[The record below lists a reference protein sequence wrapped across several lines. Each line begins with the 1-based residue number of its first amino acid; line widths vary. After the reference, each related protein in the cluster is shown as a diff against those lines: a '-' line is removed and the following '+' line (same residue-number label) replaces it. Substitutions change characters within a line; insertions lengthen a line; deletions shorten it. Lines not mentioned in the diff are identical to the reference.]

1 MSDDLV
7 SNLIL
12 SQIKAISSD
21 EPWLLDGEYSQW
33 EKFFETTSFRR
44 RIDLANSHFAVVST
58 VKRRR
63 FANSIRSRISL
74 LNRSYFSQSP
84 SFPQCISKVKRR
96 RFATSIRSRI
106 TLKNNSHF
114 SHFEIFHLR
123 FAVEMRLR
131 FAVANRLRS
140 DVAISQKRLNR
151 WRNDVKTK
159 AMRLRKTNS
168 FFAFVSPSK
177 CDVVSTKQVAFVSP
191 SKCDSVSPSQITS
204 IWRRNARPMWTANWH
219 NLSKIFL
226 IKTRDVRWF
235 FKF

>member
-1 MSDDLV
+1 MEKV
-7 SNLIL
+7 VT
-12 SQIKAISSD
+12 
-21 EPWLLDGEYSQW
+21 SQW
-33 EKFFETTSFRR
+33 ENFFETTSFRR

-114 SHFEIFHLR
+114 EIFHLR

-151 WRNDVKTK
+151 RRTDVKVK

-177 CDVVSTKQVAFVSP
+177 CDVVSTS
-191 SKCDSVSPSQITS
+191 
-204 IWRRNARPMWTANWH
+204 
-219 NLSKIFL
+219 
-226 IKTRDVRWF
+226 
-235 FKF
+235 